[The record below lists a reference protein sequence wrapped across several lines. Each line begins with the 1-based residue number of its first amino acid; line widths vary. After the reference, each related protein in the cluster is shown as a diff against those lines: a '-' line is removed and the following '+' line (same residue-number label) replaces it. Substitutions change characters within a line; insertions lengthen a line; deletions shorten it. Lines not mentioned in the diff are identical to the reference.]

1 MLGLILGLLPA
12 TAAAIGAGFSRSLA
26 ALVEIKKRVLP
37 QGTDPQSLRDQN
49 PEFLDTRNLQVMPL
63 EAFGTMGDREAP
75 FDPDTW
81 RLKVSGA
88 LRNPLDLTYGQ
99 LLSLPAV
106 EREVLLVCPGVFA
119 NHGRW
124 KGVSGR
130 ALLRKVGPLPEA
142 TRVTFYGLTES
153 GERKESFNIQELQQE
168 NVFPAYAVNGRKLPP
183 KHGFPLRVVAEGHW
197 GYTWVKYV
205 YKIEL
210 T

>member
-1 MLGLILGLLPA
+1 M
-12 TAAAIGAGFSRSLA
+12 
-26 ALVEIKKRVLP
+26 
-37 QGTDPQSLRDQN
+37 
-49 PEFLDTRNLQVMPL
+49 
-63 EAFGTMGDREAP
+63 
-75 FDPDTW
+75 TW

-153 GERKESFNIQELQQE
+153 GERKESFYIQELQQE
-168 NVFPAYAVNGRKLPP
+168 KVFPAYAVNGRKLPP
-183 KHGFPLRVVAEGHW
+183 KYGFPLRVVAEGHW